1 MTNLPIDE
9 MAAFALVA
17 EHKSFAKAAVAL
29 GVSRSALSHTMRA
42 LEERLGVRLLN
53 RTTRSVAPTD
63 AGERLLARL
72 RPALDEIGA
81 AVEEINT
88 YRDSPAGSLRLTVLP
103 LATRTVVAPMLARFM
118 AAYPQIRVE
127 ISSDGA
133 LRDIVRDRFDAGIR
147 PGERVERDMVVV
159 PVSGPIRLAVV
170 ASPEYLARK
179 GTPRTPRDLQEHDC
193 IRLRLPSSGGLF
205 PWRFA
210 SARRGQDATGGETFE
225 VAVDGRLIANDTDL
239 IIRAALDGAGI
250 AYVAGENLDAAIAE
264 GRLVRLL
271 ADWTPP
277 LSGLYLYYPSRRQ
290 VPRPLRAFIDFLK
303 AERRAPS
310 PAR

>member
-1 MTNLPIDE
+1 

-29 GVSRSALSHTMRA
+29 GVSRSALSHTLRG

-63 AGERLLARL
+63 AGEKLLARL
-72 RPALDEIGA
+72 RPALDEIGE
-81 AVEEINT
+81 AVEEIT
-88 YRDSPAGSLRLTVLP
+88 ALRDAPAGPLRLTVLP
-103 LATRTVVAPMLARFM
+103 MATRTVVAPILARFM
-118 AAYPQIRVE
+118 AAFPAIKIE

-159 PVSGPIRLAVV
+159 PVSGPIRMSVV
-170 ASPEYLARK
+170 AAPAYLARA
-179 GTPRTPRDLQEHDC
+179 GMPRTPRELQNHDC

-205 PWRFA
+205 PWRFTN
-210 SARRGQDATGGETFE
+210 GTDMFE
-225 VAVDGRLIANDTDL
+225 VAVEGRLIANDTDL
-239 IIRAALDGAGI
+239 IAQAALDGVGI
-250 AYVAGENLDAAIAE
+250 AYIAGESVEGAIAD
-264 GRLVRLL
+264 GRLARLL
-271 ADWTPP
+271 ADWMPTMT
-277 LSGLYLYYPSRRQ
+277 GLYLYYPSRRQ

-303 AERRAPS
+303 AERRAEK
-310 PAR
+310 